1 MTSSLLLSAATF
13 IYMAAAIFYILAWL
27 FGKKSLGSLATM
39 VFLVALAANT
49 AGFFLRWQESY
60 AMGIGRIPLS
70 NMYESLVFFA
80 LCIAALYLVLERKTA
95 KKALGAL
102 VSPLIFL
109 LLAYASL
116 SPKIGSEIRPLVPA
130 LQSNWLTAHVVTC
143 FLGYAGFAVAFVT
156 SILFL
161 LSPAKNENGGESRFL
176 PPQEVLDDLSYRMIV
191 FGFLFLTIGI
201 ITGSVWANSA
211 WGSYWSWDPKETWS
225 LITWIVYAA
234 LLHLRLMRSWSG
246 TRIAWLSILGFIAV
260 LFTFFGVNYLLSGLH
275 SYGSF

>member
-1 MTSSLLLSAATF
+1 MLLSAATF
-13 IYMAAAIFYILAWL
+13 IYMGAGIFYILAWL
-27 FGKKSLGSLATM
+27 FGKKSMGTFATG
-39 VFLVALAANT
+39 VFLTALAVNT

-80 LCIAALYLVLERKTA
+80 ICIAALYFVLERKTGR
-95 KKALGAL
+95 KALGAFVAPL
-102 VSPLIFL
+102 VFL
-109 LLAYASL
+109 FLAYASL
-116 SPKIGSEIRPLVPA
+116 SPSVGSEIRPLVPA

-143 FLGYAGFAVAFVT
+143 FLGYAGFAVAFAT
-156 SILFL
+156 SIMFL
-161 LSPAKNENGGESRFL
+161 LHPGRTEEEGESSFL
-176 PPQEVLDDLSYRMIV
+176 PPTAVLDDLTYRMIV

-225 LITWIVYAA
+225 LITWILYAA
-234 LLHLRLMRSWSG
+234 LLHLRLMRSWTG
-246 TRIAWLSILGFIAV
+246 RRIAWLSILGFIAV